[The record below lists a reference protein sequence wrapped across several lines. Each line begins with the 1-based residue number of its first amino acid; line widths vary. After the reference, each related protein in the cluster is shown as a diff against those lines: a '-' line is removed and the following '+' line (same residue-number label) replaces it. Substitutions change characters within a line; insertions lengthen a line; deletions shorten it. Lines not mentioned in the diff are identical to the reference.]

1 MNSKNTKDIW
11 KVIHSIL
18 NQENTT
24 FDGNVNHINKCFNS
38 TTARVT
44 GKDPVETS
52 DIYCTITM
60 PPEKGTTKQFELQP
74 ASTDEVRKIIKGL
87 LNDCSTV
94 YDNIPIFLI
103 KPVAGYISSPL
114 VLIMRNQILPPRFSK
129 NYKMSQ
135 ICPIPKV
142 NKPEVPADY
151 RPISVLI
158 ILSNVY
164 QRVHDVKWHYIYIKR

>member
-1 MNSKNTKDIW
+1 MNSKKTKDTW

-60 PPEKGTTKQFELQP
+60 LPEKSTTKQFELQP
-74 ASTDEVRKIIKGL
+74 ANTD
-87 LNDCSTV
+87 
-94 YDNIPIFLI
+94 
-103 KPVAGYISSPL
+103 
-114 VLIMRNQILPPRFSK
+114 
-129 NYKMSQ
+129 
-135 ICPIPKV
+135 
-142 NKPEVPADY
+142 
-151 RPISVLI
+151 
-158 ILSNVY
+158 
-164 QRVHDVKWHYIYIKR
+164 